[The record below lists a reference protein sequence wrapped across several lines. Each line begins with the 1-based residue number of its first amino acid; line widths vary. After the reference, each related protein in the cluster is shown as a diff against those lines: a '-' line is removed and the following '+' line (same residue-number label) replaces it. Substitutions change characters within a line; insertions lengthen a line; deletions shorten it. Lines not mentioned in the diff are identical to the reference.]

1 MDDDTPW
8 PEPGGPEMVPIEA
21 TAGTLVLLH
30 GLLPHWSDVN
40 RSPRSRHAYT
50 VHVIDGAA
58 HYPDENWLQRSPSL
72 PLRGFDA
79 A

>member
-1 MDDDTPW
+1 MAD
-8 PEPGGPEMVPIEA
+8 GI
-21 TAGTLVLLH
+21 TLDAIRSAPKVLLH

-40 RSPRSRHAYT
+40 RSSRSRHAYT

-58 HYPDENWLQRSPSL
+58 SYPDENWLQRSPSL

>member
-1 MDDDTPW
+1 
-8 PEPGGPEMVPIEA
+8 MVPIEA
-21 TAGTLVLLH
+21 RAGTLVLLH

-40 RSPRSRHAYT
+40 RSSRSRHAYT

-58 HYPDENWLQRSPSL
+58 RYPDENWLHRSPSL